1 MSDLKTSSEPVA
13 HRAISGAGVQ
23 IALQLVGQILALF
36 VTRALLSSFSI
47 EENGVFAFIQ
57 KTGTLL
63 FTLFVDAGMV
73 GLTIRYSV
81 DSPNDTGEIVSTL
94 LKLRLGLWVIVSF
107 FLVGGGAVFAADYT
121 MPLLW
126 WSLFFLFSSKVGL
139 LRTALETV
147 YRRQA
152 QFVFISLLS
161 ILETAVFILLLL
173 IGIKDMSVSTVMLFY
188 LLSSLPSFIIL
199 FVKTNGWAILA
210 VPFSKRRAQQLFHD
224 ILPFAGATVLFYL
237 NSYSEILFLSLLGS
251 IAYVGIFEAIGR
263 IVIPM
268 FMVIGALSNAIYPFI
283 VQFQKEDIERCKHY
297 VFYGYKFTV
306 IISSLIA
313 TGMIAIAPWIIQF
326 FTGGTYAAN
335 TGEFVLYVWLI
346 VPNFALTYVLGI
358 CLALGLQKK
367 TIRIALFITIPSL
380 LLDPVFIPLWGV
392 AGAIWVKLFSN
403 IVAGVVVVQIL
414 NDFLQDNR
422 LNSFLLRFIPAWLV
436 VLGCASWFL
445 YLLPMWQSLP
455 LVLAIFVFLI
465 TVARII
471 GKADVQL
478 LYSFVVALQHKLG
491 LQRK

>member
-1 MSDLKTSSEPVA
+1 MSALRTSPEPVA

-23 IALQLVGQILALF
+23 IALQLIGQMLALF

-73 GLTIRYSV
+73 NLTVRYSV
-81 DSPNDTGEIVSTL
+81 DSPRDTNEIVSTL
-94 LKLRLGLWVIVSF
+94 LKMRLVLWVVVTLL
-107 FLVGGGAVFAADYT
+107 LVGGGVLFAPTYT

-139 LRTALETV
+139 LRSALETV
-147 YRRQA
+147 YRRKA
-152 QFVFISLLS
+152 QFVLISVLG
-161 ILETAVFILLLL
+161 IVEMAVFIVLLWVVEKL
-173 IGIKDMSVSTVMLFY
+173 TVHNVMVLY
-188 LLSSLPSFIIL
+188 LLSSLPSFAIL
-199 FVKTNGWAILA
+199 FVKAGGWNIVAT
-210 VPFSKRRAQQLFHD
+210 PFSKKRAQQLFQD
-224 ILPFAGATVLFYL
+224 ILPFAGATVLFYV

-251 IAYVGIFEAIGR
+251 MTYVGIFEAIGR

-283 VQFQKEDIERCKHY
+283 VQFQKDDIERCKHY

-306 IISSLIA
+306 IISLFIGAAMIA
-313 TGMIAIAPWIIQF
+313 TAPWIIQF

-346 VPNFALTYVLGI
+346 VPNFALTYVLGM

-367 TIRIALFITIPSL
+367 TVRIALFITLPSL
-380 LLDPVFIPLWGV
+380 LLDPLCIPLWGV

-403 IVAGVVVVQIL
+403 IVAAVVVIQIL

-422 LNSFLLRFIPAWLV
+422 LNRFLLRFIPVWLV
-436 VLGCASWFL
+436 VLGCTSWFL
-445 YLLPMWQSLP
+445 YILPMWQSLP
-455 LVLAIFVFLI
+455 LVLAIFVFLLAI
-465 TVARII
+465 TRII

-478 LYSFVVALQHKLG
+478 LHSFVVALQHKLG